1 MKQKKYNLANEEGS
15 VLAFSVVMLTVMIF
29 LVTIISLTTVNR
41 IAVARRV
48 SENSRET
55 SEVENLNASLEK
67 TIKGIVLQTDELTR
81 YYLVQEYYREIN
93 TTGFDS
99 GVKPGFDASPRAL
112 VDNGFQAR
120 IQQDY
125 LGASGNVDT
134 MNKIADMLFAHM
146 LAYRTGS
153 ASLSVDGGGAY
164 LYSFSSRT
172 KELITNDPIYLN
184 GAGDG
189 SSKLEVKSDPTYDF
203 RDPYDNLASKHSKRN
218 EADISASSYLKITMD
233 ASYKLPESGNQI
245 TTDIEVLFTFP
256 KYSYAGLDVSYPND
270 SETLY
275 NNVIHY
281 TTNVL
286 TYQ

>member
-1 MKQKKYNLANEEGS
+1 MKKKKYDLANEEGS

-29 LVTIISLTTVNR
+29 LVTVISLTTVNR

-81 YYLVQEYYREIN
+81 YYLVQRYYEKSDI
-93 TTGFDS
+93 TGFNS
-99 GVKPGFDASPRAL
+99 GVKSEFDASLKAL
-112 VDNGFQAR
+112 IDNGFQSKIYQEYQSAP
-120 IQQDY
+120 
-125 LGASGNVDT
+125 GNAD
-134 MNKIADMLFAHM
+134 KISEIADLLFAHM
-146 LAYRTGS
+146 LTHRTGD
-153 ASLSVDGGGAY
+153 AALSVGSGSS
-164 LYSFSSRT
+164 LYSFASRT
-172 KELITNDPIYLN
+172 RELITSDPIYQN
-184 GAGDG
+184 GVGDG
-189 SSKLEVKSDPTYDF
+189 SSNLSVTSSPAFNIRET
-203 RDPYDNLASKHSKRN
+203 YDNLQSKRN
-218 EADISASSYLKITMD
+218 SASSYLTITMT

-256 KYSYAGLDVSYPND
+256 EYIYAGPDVSSPND

>member
-1 MKQKKYNLANEEGS
+1 MKKKKYDLANEEGS

-29 LVTIISLTTVNR
+29 LVTVISLTTVNR

-81 YYLVQEYYREIN
+81 YYLVQRYYEKSDI
-93 TTGFDS
+93 TGFNS
-99 GVKPGFDASPRAL
+99 GVKSGFDDSL
-112 VDNGFQAR
+112 KILIDSGFQSR
-120 IQQDY
+120 IHQEYQSA
-125 LGASGNVDT
+125 LGNVN
-134 MNKIADMLFAHM
+134 NKISEIADLLFAHM
-146 LAYRTGS
+146 LTHRTGNV
-153 ASLSVDGGGAY
+153 ALSVGSGSSS

-172 KELITNDPIYLN
+172 SELITNDPIYQN
-184 GAGDG
+184 GVGDG
-189 SSKLEVKSDPTYDF
+189 SSSLSVTSNPAFSIRET
-203 RDPYDNLASKHSKRN
+203 YDNLQSKRN
-218 EADISASSYLKITMD
+218 SASSYLTITMT

-256 KYSYAGLDVSYPND
+256 EYNYAGPDVSSPND

-275 NNVIHY
+275 DNVIHY

>member
-1 MKQKKYNLANEEGS
+1 MKKKKYDLANEEGS

-29 LVTIISLTTVNR
+29 LVTVISLTIVNR

-81 YYLVQEYYREIN
+81 YYLVQGYYEKSDI
-93 TTGFDS
+93 TGFNS
-99 GVKPGFDASPRAL
+99 GVKSEFDASL
-112 VDNGFQAR
+112 QKLIDNGFQSR
-120 IQQDY
+120 IHQEYQSA
-125 LGASGNVDT
+125 LGNVN
-134 MNKIADMLFAHM
+134 NKISEIADLLFAHM
-146 LAYRTGS
+146 LTHRTGDVALPVGS
-153 ASLSVDGGGAY
+153 SS
-164 LYSFSSRT
+164 LYSFASRT
-172 KELITNDPIYLN
+172 SELIMNDPIYQN
-184 GAGDG
+184 GVGDG
-189 SSKLEVKSDPTYDF
+189 SSNLSVTSIPAFNIRET
-203 RDPYDNLASKHSKRN
+203 YDNLQSKRN
-218 EADISASSYLKITMD
+218 SASSYLTITMT

-256 KYSYAGLDVSYPND
+256 EYIYAGPDVSSPND

>member
-55 SEVENLNASLEK
+55 SEVENLNASLDK

-81 YYLVQEYYREIN
+81 YYLVQEYYQASDN
-93 TTGFDS
+93 TGFDS
-99 GVKPGFDASPRAL
+99 DVKPEFDASLRTL

-120 IQQDY
+120 IQQEY

-146 LAYRTGS
+146 LAHRTGS
-153 ASLSVDGGGAY
+153 APLPVGGGAY

-172 KELITNDPIYLN
+172 GELITNDPIYLN
-184 GAGDG
+184 GTGDG
-189 SSKLEVKSDPTYDF
+189 SSKLEVKSDPAYGF

-218 EADISASSYLKITMD
+218 ETDISASSYLKITMD

>member
-55 SEVENLNASLEK
+55 SEVENLNASLDK

-81 YYLVQEYYREIN
+81 YYLVQEYYQASDN
-93 TTGFDS
+93 TGFDS
-99 GVKPGFDASPRAL
+99 DVKPEFDASLRTL

-120 IQQDY
+120 IQQEY

-146 LAYRTGS
+146 LAHRTGS
-153 ASLSVDGGGAY
+153 APLSVGGGAY

-172 KELITNDPIYLN
+172 GELITNDPIYLN
-184 GAGDG
+184 GTGDG
-189 SSKLEVKSDPTYDF
+189 SSKLEVKSDPAYGF

-218 EADISASSYLKITMD
+218 ETDISASSYLKITMD

>member
-1 MKQKKYNLANEEGS
+1 MKKKKYDLANEEGS

-29 LVTIISLTTVNR
+29 LVTVISLTTVNR

-81 YYLVQEYYREIN
+81 YYLVQRYYEKSDI
-93 TTGFDS
+93 TGFNS
-99 GVKPGFDASPRAL
+99 GVKSEFDASLKAL
-112 VDNGFQAR
+112 IDNGFQSKIYQEYQSAP
-120 IQQDY
+120 
-125 LGASGNVDT
+125 GNAD
-134 MNKIADMLFAHM
+134 KISEIADLLFAHM
-146 LAYRTGS
+146 LTHRTGD
-153 ASLSVDGGGAY
+153 AALSVGSGSS
-164 LYSFSSRT
+164 LYSFASRT
-172 KELITNDPIYLN
+172 RELITSDPIYQN
-184 GAGDG
+184 GVGDG
-189 SSKLEVKSDPTYDF
+189 SSDLSVTSSPAFNARET
-203 RDPYDNLASKHSKRN
+203 YDNLKSKRN
-218 EADISASSYLKITMD
+218 KTDISASSYLTITMT

-256 KYSYAGLDVSYPND
+256 EYKYAGPDVSSPND
-270 SETLY
+270 SESLY
-275 NNVIHY
+275 DNVIHY

>member
-1 MKQKKYNLANEEGS
+1 MKKKKYDLANEEGS

-29 LVTIISLTTVNR
+29 LVTVISLTTVNR

-81 YYLVQEYYREIN
+81 YYLVQRYYEKSDI
-93 TTGFDS
+93 TGFNS
-99 GVKPGFDASPRAL
+99 GVKSEFDASL
-112 VDNGFQAR
+112 QNLIDSGFQSR
-120 IQQDY
+120 IHQEYQSA
-125 LGASGNVDT
+125 LGNVN
-134 MNKIADMLFAHM
+134 NKISEIADLLFAHM
-146 LAYRTGS
+146 LTQRTGDV
-153 ASLSVDGGGAY
+153 ALSVGSSS
-164 LYSFSSRT
+164 LYSFASRT
-172 KELITNDPIYLN
+172 SELITNDPIYQN
-184 GAGDG
+184 GVGDG
-189 SSKLEVKSDPTYDF
+189 SSSLSVTSNPAFNIRET
-203 RDPYDNLASKHSKRN
+203 YDNLQSKRN
-218 EADISASSYLKITMD
+218 ATGISASSYLTITMT

-256 KYSYAGLDVSYPND
+256 EYNYAGPDVSSPND

-275 NNVIHY
+275 DNVIHY